1 MIADEAQTELALL
14 AQQLEELN
22 QIGAALAAERD
33 TARLLDLILTKAR
46 EITASDAGSLYLV
59 EAVDASGPPK
69 GGPHG
74 DIGGPHGNI
83 GVLSEDEIEP
93 AKVLRFAIAQN
104 ASISVP
110 FRTTTLDITDKS
122 IAGHVALT
130 GDPVRLDDA
139 YELPAGV
146 PYGFNRTFDQA
157 TGYRTQSVLAVPMR
171 TPNGTIVGVVQL
183 INATRGGAIV
193 PYSDRQQALAVS
205 LAAQAAVSV
214 ENSHLY
220 AEIQRLFEGFV
231 RASVVAIEA
240 RDPTT
245 SGHSFRVANLTV
257 AFAETADR
265 ADSGPY
271 RALRFSRE
279 EMRTIRYASLLHD
292 FGKVGVREEV
302 LVKAKK
308 LYPTQLDLI
317 RERFKLARRSREL
330 SALQTRIDFLLTEG
344 RDVYLSK
351 LPDLDMAL
359 SDELAALDQALAA
372 VEAANEP
379 SLLPDGS
386 FDRLQDVARIEFL
399 DTDGTT
405 RALLR
410 DDEVRLLSLRKG
422 SLSEAERTQ
431 IESHVMHS
439 YRFLSQIPW
448 TREIRR
454 IPAIAVGHHEK
465 LNGRGYPHKLSAPQI
480 PVQTRMMTISDIFD
494 ALSASDRPYKKA
506 VPIDRALHILEL
518 AVTDGEIDG
527 ELFRLF
533 VDARVF
539 DKWQVEPYPY

>member
-1 MIADEAQTELALL
+1 MIAEEPQTELALL
-14 AQQLEELN
+14 ARQLEELN

-46 EITASDAGSLYLV
+46 EITSSDAGSLYLV
-59 EAVDASGPPK
+59 EAVESPAASHQPPATGDAEEK
-69 GGPHG
+69 K
-74 DIGGPHGNI
+74 
-83 GVLSEDEIEP
+83 L
-93 AKVLRFAIAQN
+93 LRFAIAQN

-110 FRTTTLDITDKS
+110 FRTTTLEITDKS

-130 GDPVRLDDA
+130 GEPVRLDDA

-146 PYGFNRTFDQA
+146 PYGFNRSFDQS

-171 TPNGTIVGVVQL
+171 TPNGMTVGVVQL
-183 INATRGGAIV
+183 INAKRGGAIV

-205 LAAQAAVSV
+205 LASQAAVTV

-220 AEIQRLFEGFV
+220 AAIQQLFEGFV

-240 RDPTT
+240 RDPAT

-257 AFAETADR
+257 AFAEAADR

-271 RALRFSRE
+271 EALRFSRDD
-279 EMRTIRYASLLHD
+279 MRTIRYASLLHD

-330 SALQTRIDFLLTEG
+330 GALQKRIDLLLAQG
-344 RDVYLSK
+344 RDAYLSK
-351 LPDLDMAL
+351 LPDLDVAL
-359 SDELAALDQALAA
+359 AAELAALDRALAA

-379 SLLPDGS
+379 SVLPDGS
-386 FDRLQDVARIEFL
+386 FDRLQEVARIEFL
-399 DTDGTT
+399 DTDGAT
-405 RALLR
+405 RRLLG
-410 DDEVRLLSLRKG
+410 DEEVRLLSLRKG

-448 TREIRR
+448 TREIRH

-518 AVTDGEIDG
+518 AVKDGEIDG
-527 ELFRLF
+527 ALFQLF

-539 DKWQVEPYPY
+539 DKWLVEPHSY